1 MSWRPEQIL
10 LTLTIGALLAACTA
24 GALAEQE
31 APASKLH
38 VCADPDVLPYSHRD
52 GSGVHNRIAALL
64 AQQLGAELVMHW
76 VPQPRGF
83 ASRVLMR
90 QRCELVL
97 GVPEAGTRL
106 RTTRPLTIAQ
116 SVRATARPS
125 VTMAGQ
131 WPDARELTSRR
142 AAMQPL
148 ARGVHEPSSVGMA
161 IGVARGAR
169 NLLPRL
175 ERALDARR
183 ADVDAILASPP
194 PRAAPSP

>member
-24 GALAEQE
+24 GALADQEQP
-31 APASKLH
+31 PAKLH
-38 VCADPDVLPYSHRD
+38 VCADPDALPYSHRN
-52 GSGVHNRIAALL
+52 GGGVHNRIAAML

-76 VPQPRGF
+76 VPQSRGF
-83 ASRVLMR
+83 ASRVLLR

-97 GVPEAGTRL
+97 GVPEAGMRL

-116 SVRATARPS
+116 SVRATALPS
-125 VTMAGQ
+125 PPMEGQ
-131 WPDARELTSRR
+131 RPDARDATTRR

-148 ARGVHEPSSVGMA
+148 ARGAHEPSSVGMA

-169 NLLPRL
+169 TLLPRI

-183 ADVDAILASPP
+183 AEVDAILASPP
-194 PRAAPSP
+194 PRVAPSQ

>member
-24 GALAEQE
+24 GALADQEQP
-31 APASKLH
+31 PAKLH
-38 VCADPDVLPYSHRD
+38 VCADPHALPYSHRD
-52 GSGVHNRIAALL
+52 GSGVHNRIAALM

-83 ASRVLMR
+83 ASRVLLR

-106 RTTRPLTIAQ
+106 RTTRPLTIPQ
-116 SVRATARPS
+116 SVLATAL
-125 VTMAGQ
+125 
-131 WPDARELTSRR
+131 PDAREATTRR

-148 ARGVHEPSSVGMA
+148 VRGAHGPSSVGMA

-169 NLLPRL
+169 TLLPRI

-183 ADVDAILASPP
+183 AEVDAILASPP
-194 PRAAPSP
+194 PQVAPSQ